1 MAAYAHPEVLVDT
14 SWVKGHIG
22 NETVRIVE
30 VDYDPTPNYN
40 LGHIPGSVL
49 IDWKKDINDPVRRDI
64 VSKEGLEA
72 LFGRLGIS
80 NDHQIVLYGD
90 FNNWF
95 AAFAFWVFKYY
106 GVENVVLLNGGR
118 KKWIEQDLPVTK
130 DVPSFPATTFTAKEP
145 DETLRVYLAYVREA
159 YKQAGKVLVD
169 VRGPKEFSG
178 EILAPPEYPTEH
190 AQRGGHIPG
199 AKNIP
204 WAQAVNEDG
213 TFKAPEELKA
223 LYEPKGVTPDKEVIA
238 YCRIGERSSHTWFVL
253 KYLLGYPDGQNDED
267 RSQQEGANGRALVQ
281 VKSVP
286 YDQKSEIDESKP
298 GKHPHEQDEKEHV
311 ETTRPSRSWGPGS
324 RRRAFRP
331 IGRSD
336 GATRR
341 RCHYCC
347 APFVVLG
354 AFHGLLIDGNTFC
367 NPLKAV
373 SDNLS
378 EEFQGSDENFTFP
391 GMFSAR
397 GARGLPRRK

>member
-14 SWVKGHIG
+14 SWVKGNIG

-30 VDYDPTPNYN
+30 VDYDPIPNYN

-80 NDHQIVLYGD
+80 NDHRIVFYGD

-106 GVENVVLLNGGR
+106 GVDNVVLLNGGR
-118 KKWIEQDLPVTK
+118 KKWIEEDLPVTK
-130 DVPSFPATTFTAKEP
+130 DVPSFPTTTFTAKEP

-159 YKQAGKVLVD
+159 YKQAGK
-169 VRGPKEFSG
+169 
-178 EILAPPEYPTEH
+178 
-190 AQRGGHIPG
+190 PG

-253 KYLLGYPDGQNDED
+253 KYLLGYPNVRNYDGSWTEWGN
-267 RSQQEGANGRALVQ
+267 LVRT
-281 VKSVP
+281 P
-286 YDQKSEIDESKP
+286 I
-298 GKHPHEQDEKEHV
+298 EK
-311 ETTRPSRSWGPGS
+311 
-324 RRRAFRP
+324 
-331 IGRSD
+331 
-336 GATRR
+336 
-341 RCHYCC
+341 
-347 APFVVLG
+347 
-354 AFHGLLIDGNTFC
+354 
-367 NPLKAV
+367 
-373 SDNLS
+373 
-378 EEFQGSDENFTFP
+378 
-391 GMFSAR
+391 
-397 GARGLPRRK
+397 